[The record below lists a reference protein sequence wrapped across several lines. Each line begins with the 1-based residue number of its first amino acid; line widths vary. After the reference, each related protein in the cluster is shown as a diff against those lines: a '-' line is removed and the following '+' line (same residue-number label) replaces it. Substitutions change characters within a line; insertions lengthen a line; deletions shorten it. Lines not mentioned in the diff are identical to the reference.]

1 MFNKEIIKEII
12 NVSKDIMKAVNER
25 DFERLNDKLIEIE
38 QRLQSKERVD

>member
-12 NVSKDIMKAVNER
+12 SISKDIMKAVNER

-38 QRLQSKERVD
+38 QRLQSKERID